1 MYMKVLWFPGNG
13 AIYSN
18 DNKYNGGGW
27 TGSLAREIRHTH
39 PEIELGMAIP
49 CRESIKD
56 DIDGIKIYG
65 IPPIKHGFVNYS
77 KKLSRQIILMKQ
89 IIEDFKP
96 DIIHVFGS
104 EHTGG
109 MVATITDI
117 PVVLHLQG
125 ILNFLKE
132 AWLPQNM
139 SWEKLILQHPKQ
151 IFQRKGL
158 IRACET
164 EKIILSHCHYFMGRT
179 EMDSRVSRIL
189 SPRSEYYY
197 CSEMLRPEIFNSTV
211 EWSFHTRRE
220 KIVISIISSPSYK
233 GGDVIL
239 RTAKILKEELGL
251 LFQWHVYGI
260 TEMKDS
266 VRLAN
271 IKCNDVGV
279 KCCGVINAKTLVE
292 AITSA
297 DVFVHPSYI
306 ENSSNSVCEAQA
318 LGIPVIACYV
328 GGIPSIISNEET
340 GVMVPASDPYMMAS
354 YIAELSINEEK
365 AITMGASGRTAAL
378 SRHNPNKIVNDVIN
392 IYNEIVNH
400 D

>member
-1 MYMKVLWFPGNG
+1 MKVLWFPGNG

-27 TGSLAREIRHTH
+27 TGALARAIREKY
-39 PEIELGMAIP
+39 PDILLGLAIP
-49 CRESIKD
+49 WSAYMEDMKD
-56 DIDGIKIYG
+56 DIRIFG

-77 KKLSRQIILMKQ
+77 KKLSQQIILMKQ

-109 MVATITDI
+109 MVATITNI

-139 SWEKLILQHPKQ
+139 SWEKFVLQHPKQ
-151 IFQRKGL
+151 FFHRKGL

-164 EKIILSHCHYFMGRT
+164 EKLILSHCRYFMGRT
-179 EMDSRVSRIL
+179 EMDKRVSRIL

-211 EWSFHTRRE
+211 KWSFHTRRE

-266 VRLAN
+266 ERLAD
-271 IKCNDVGV
+271 IKSNDVGV

-292 AITSA
+292 EITSA

-306 ENSSNSVCEAQA
+306 ENSSNAVCEAQA
-318 LGIPVIACYV
+318 LGIPVVACYV

-354 YIAELSINEEK
+354 YIAELSVNEEK
-365 AITMGASGRTAAL
+365 ATNMGASGRAAAL
-378 SRHNPNKIVNDVIN
+378 RRHNPNKIVNDVIN
-392 IYNEIVNH
+392 IYNEVVNH